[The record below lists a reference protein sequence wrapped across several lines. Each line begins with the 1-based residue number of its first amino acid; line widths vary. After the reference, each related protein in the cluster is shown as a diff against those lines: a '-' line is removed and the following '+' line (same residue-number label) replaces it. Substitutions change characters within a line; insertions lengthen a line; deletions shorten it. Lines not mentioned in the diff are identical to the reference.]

1 MQLNTTIDIPADAKV
16 FIIDDEPA
24 NVALLTRLLQR
35 EGFERITATVD
46 PRDAVDMFRDL
57 QPDIVLLDLMMP
69 HIDGFQLLEAFSRLI
84 GPRSFVPI
92 LVLTADVSVT
102 TRRRALSLGAK
113 DFLVKPL
120 DAVETVLRIVNL
132 LETRFLFLELQR
144 LTGEAIEGTVQ

>member
-1 MQLNTTIDIPADAKV
+1 MQPRPVDIPADAKILIV
-16 FIIDDEPA
+16 DDEMA

-35 EGFERITATVD
+35 EGVGNISSTLD
-46 PRDAVDMFRDL
+46 PRRASDMFREIK
-57 QPDIVLLDLMMP
+57 PDIVLLDLMMP
-69 HIDGFQLLEAFSRLI
+69 HVDGFQLLETFSRLV
-84 GPRSFVPI
+84 GPRGFTPI
-92 LVLTADVSVT
+92 IVMTADISIS

-144 LTGEAIEGTVQ
+144 VAEPERKV

>member
-1 MQLNTTIDIPADAKV
+1 MQPRPVDIPADAKILIV
-16 FIIDDEPA
+16 DDEMA

-35 EGFERITATVD
+35 EGFGNISSTLD
-46 PRDAVDMFRDL
+46 PRRASDMFREIK
-57 QPDIVLLDLMMP
+57 PDIVLLDLMMP
-69 HIDGFQLLEAFSRLI
+69 HVDGFQLLETFSRLV
-84 GPRSFVPI
+84 GPRGFTPI
-92 LVLTADVSVT
+92 IVMTADISIS

-144 LTGEAIEGTVQ
+144 VAEPERKV